1 MGKCI
6 IDKRKSWVV
15 IYLFI
20 SLSEDWC
27 HSKLKKVWRLKEV
40 LMGIRGYKNWYLI
53 TLKNVVKTVIPC
65 MSS

>member
-40 LMGIRGYKNWYLI
+40 LMGIRGYKNLHVFNV
-53 TLKNVVKTVIPC
+53 LLSNRKNGI
-65 MSS
+65 